1 MGVDVE
7 VAVVGNVVVDVDA
20 GCKKSETINQTIS
33 HLKGHTRSNEFN

>member
-1 MGVDVE
+1 MGVDVA
-7 VAVVGNVVVDVDA
+7 VAVVSNVVAVDA

>member
-1 MGVDVE
+1 MGVD
-7 VAVVGNVVVDVDA
+7 VAVVGNVVDVDA